1 MKYIISS
8 NINYYKN
15 TYLPL
20 ITSLLDSKI
29 SQEDIIMV
37 VGGCKDTNIN
47 LENNLN
53 INIIPVEYNSFDLTG
68 LIYISE
74 NINNFLDSNYFL
86 LHDTCLVGPKFKE
99 LAEKLDPGIPIQT
112 LRNGISLNIGMYSFQ
127 TLFENKENLCNLK
140 YYPQNENELQQ
151 VKQIFVVHEDIIF
164 KLYNEYCYKHNYIG
178 TESDMIDVNILKQH
192 FTKDIYNDYFKTL
205 ENSEIKRQ
213 MGYSSLLDF
222 YKFQANWQW
231 GNGWKI
237 GI

>member
-20 ITSLLDSKI
+20 VTSLLDSKI
-29 SQEDIIMV
+29 SQEDIIMI
-37 VGGCKDTNIN
+37 VGGCKDININ

-99 LAEKLDPGIPIQT
+99 LAEKLDPSIPIQT

-151 VKQIFVVHEDIIF
+151 VKQIFVIHEDIIF
-164 KLYNEYCYKHNYIG
+164 KLYNEYCYKNNYIG
-178 TESDMIDVNILKQH
+178 TESDMIDVNILKQR
-192 FTKDIYNDYFKTL
+192 FTKDIYNNYFNTL

-213 MGYSSLLDF
+213 IGYSSLLDF